1 MPERGNSLDLYNPN
15 INLEM
20 ATITELANAIDGF
33 VDNPTTARA
42 IIAKQVKGTT
52 RQIRQKE
59 NNLHQDLIREQR
71 RRYDAEAERD
81 NEIIR
86 RQLAKGA
93 MDRVVSDL
101 QQLRANAQS
110 QVNRMINNMAKKQAC
125 IGALV
130 QENFAL

>member
-1 MPERGNSLDLYNPN
+1 
-15 INLEM
+15 
-20 ATITELANAIDGF
+20 
-33 VDNPTTARA
+33 
-42 IIAKQVKGTT
+42 
-52 RQIRQKE
+52 
-59 NNLHQDLIREQR
+59 
-71 RRYDAEAERD
+71 
-81 NEIIR
+81 
-86 RQLAKGA
+86 